1 MRQFCSWSSVCGVTL
16 AASVCLGTLPVF
28 AQDVVDEQKVT
39 ALFTEAREAFAA
51 GDYATA
57 CPKFEEVVR
66 LKPGLGARIGLGDCY
81 RAQARLSK
89 AWEVYKGVVDDVPEL
104 VKKAK
109 GFTEQSKV
117 QKRGDEAKARIKEIE
132 PKLGWMV
139 LVIPESVL
147 GLKDVVIHVDGVAVD
162 RAKFGVRMPVDRGE
176 HVVDAA
182 APGKKSWDKTVAL
195 VEGAELSV
203 TVQALEDEAPVVK
216 VVPVD
221 TPPLG
226 NTGAQTNP
234 IPPIVQDKPP
244 SDTVRPPPD
253 TKSGFFS
260 TQRVVGLG
268 LGAAGAGALIVGAVF
283 GNQAIE
289 KRDAS
294 EAGGHCVANRC
305 DQIGLPLRQESLDA
319 ANLSTGFLVGGGVA
333 LAAGAAIFLLAP
345 KQNGSARA
353 TLVLGPSSLHCIGR
367 F

>member
-139 LVIPESVL
+139 LVVPESVL
-147 GLKDVVIHVDGVAVD
+147 GLKDAVVHVDGVAVD

-182 APGKKSWDKTVAL
+182 APGKKAWDKTVAL

-203 TVQALEDEAPVVK
+203 TVQALEDEAPAVK

-221 TPPLG
+221 TPPPG

-234 IPPIVQDKPP
+234 IPPIVQDKPLP
-244 SDTVRPPPD
+244 DGVQPPD
-253 TKSGFFS
+253 TKGGFFS
-260 TQRVVGLG
+260 TQRIVGLG
-268 LGAAGAGALIVGAVF
+268 VGAAGAGALIVGAVF

-305 DQIGLPLRQESLDA
+305 DLIGLPLRQESVDA

-333 LAAGAAIFLLAP
+333 LAAGTAIFLLAP